1 MGEVKFLL
9 KFGQRKHIESFA
21 QLGLFF
27 SNAETFWGIEDKL
40 KIKGQG
46 DVLEASSRIFAQK
59 MTIHNYDDHSVVA
72 QIGESNSLF
81 RYDAAKHI
89 PVFCMFAVREQD
101 CYLDDNGKLRIK
113 LSDET
118 KQTIREHFPNADAV
132 AIVDNPMQFLLD
144 VERSLKTPL
153 KHELVHYFH
162 IDKGFATDNGQT
174 AMDMEY
180 MKYLTQDTS
189 PVIENGKKTYSF
201 HADYVYRVLFC
212 KDVFFEREQ
221 EYRIVLPA
229 EQILTGT
236 IYPVEY
242 NTEFAIQ
249 NLDEFLL
256 ET

>member
-9 KFGQRKHIESFA
+9 KFGQRRHIESFVKS
-21 QLGLFF
+21 GLFF
-27 SNAETFWGIEDKL
+27 STAETFWGIEDNL

-46 DVLEASSRIFAQK
+46 DILEASSRIFAQE
-59 MTIHNYDDHSVVA
+59 MTIHNYDDHSIVA
-72 QIGESNSLF
+72 QIGKSNSLF

-118 KQTIREHFPNADAV
+118 KQTIREHFPNANAV
-132 AIVDNPMQFLLD
+132 AIIDNPKQFLLD
-144 VERSLKTPL
+144 VEKSLKYPS
-153 KHELVHYFH
+153 KHESVHYFH
-162 IDKGFATDNGQT
+162 IDKGFLTDNGQT

-201 HADYVYRVLFC
+201 HVDYVYRVLFC

-221 EYRIVLPA
+221 EYRIVLPT
-229 EQILTGT
+229 EEILTGT
-236 IYPVEY
+236 MYPVEY
-242 NTEFAIQ
+242 SVKIAIQ
-249 NLDEFLL
+249 DLNGFLL

>member
-1 MGEVKFLL
+1 MSEVKFLL
-9 KFGQRKHIESFA
+9 KFGQREHIEAFIKS
-21 QLGLFF
+21 GLFF
-27 SNAETFWGIEDKL
+27 SNAESFWGIENDL

-46 DVLEASSRIFAQK
+46 DILEAGSRIFAQN
-59 MTIHNYDDHSVVA
+59 MTIHDYDDHSVVA
-72 QIGESNSLF
+72 QIGKSNSLF

-101 CYLDDNGKLRIK
+101 CYLDDKRKLRIK

-118 KQTIREHFPNADAV
+118 KQTIREHFPNANAV
-132 AIVDNPMQFLLD
+132 AIIDNPRQFLLD

-153 KHELVHYFH
+153 KHELVHYFN
-162 IDKGFATDNGQT
+162 IDKGFPTDNGQI

-189 PVIENGKKTYSF
+189 PVVENGKKTYSF
-201 HADYVYRVLFC
+201 HVDYVYRVLFC

-221 EYRIVLPA
+221 EYRIVLPS
-229 EQILTGT
+229 EEILTGT
-236 IYPVEY
+236 MYPVEY
-242 NTEFAIQ
+242 STKIAIQ
-249 NLDEFLL
+249 DLDEFLL